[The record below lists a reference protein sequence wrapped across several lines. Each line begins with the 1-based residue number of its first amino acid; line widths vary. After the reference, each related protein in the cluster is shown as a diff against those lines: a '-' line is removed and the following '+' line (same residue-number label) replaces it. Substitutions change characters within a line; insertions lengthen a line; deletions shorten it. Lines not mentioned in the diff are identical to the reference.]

1 MPTDKYLDEFPAEGE
16 PSHNLRTKGKAAKEN
31 WFIMLWDSLSRAGLG
46 ETVFRIGTQV
56 FSIALVLVV
65 IWGLRAFYMM
75 LQTTPDGEQPKSAA
89 VLAAALPTA
98 TPTEIPPQM
107 PDYQADDSAYSN
119 GIPRYAQLHTTIP
132 TRPRTEVITYTV
144 EKGDTI
150 FGIAEKF
157 GLIPETILWGN
168 YYTLADD
175 PHRLTPGQELFI
187 LPVNGTYHKWSEG
200 EGLNG
205 VAGGYNVTPE
215 DIINWAGNHLDPN
228 TIGNWSHP
236 NIEPG
241 TMLVVPGGHRAFVTW
256 SAPRITRDNPGVA
269 KLLGPG
275 SCGTIMDGAV
285 GYGSFVWPANNHWL
299 SGYDYSPSTNH
310 YGIDIDGDLGDAI
323 YASDNGVVV
332 YSGWNNWGYGNVVV
346 IDHGNGWQTLYAHMS
361 AINVGCGSNVYQ
373 GGVIG
378 AFGSTGNS
386 SGPHLHFEMLSDS
399 YGKVNP
405 WNFLP

>member
-1 MPTDKYLDEFPAEGE
+1 MSPDKYLDEFPVAEGGAVQPQNT
-16 PSHNLRTKGKAAKEN
+16 PSKVEKVNHNP
-31 WFIMLWDSLSRAGLG
+31 SRAGLG
-46 ETVFRIGTQV
+46 ETVFRAGTQLLSV
-56 FSIALVLVV
+56 ALVLVV
-65 IWGLRAFYMM
+65 IWGLRTFYMY
-75 LQTTPDGEQPKSAA
+75 LQNVQDGEGRTS
-89 VLAAALPTA
+89 VLAAALPTP
-98 TPTEIPPQM
+98 TPTEAPPGL
-107 PDYQADDSAYSN
+107 PDFPDVDLTYSN
-119 GIPRYAQLHTTIP
+119 GIPRLALMHTTIP
-132 TRPRTEVITYTV
+132 SRPRTEVITYTV
-144 EKGDTI
+144 QSGDTI

-175 PHRLTPGQELFI
+175 PHRLVPGQELNI
-187 LPVNGTYHKWSEG
+187 LPLNGTYHKWSAG

-205 VAGGYNVTPE
+205 VARGYNVTPE
-215 DIINWAGNHLDPN
+215 VIINWAGNHLDPDAL
-228 TIGNWSHP
+228 GDWSNP

-241 TMLVVPGGHRAFVTW
+241 TMLVVPGGTRQFVTW

-285 GYGSFVWPANNHWL
+285 GTGSFVWPANNHFL
-299 SGYDYSPSTNH
+299 SGYDFSPSANH
-310 YGIDIDGDLGDAI
+310 YGIDIAGSLGDAI
-323 YASDNGVVV
+323 YAADNGVIV
-332 YSGWNNWGYGNVVV
+332 YSGWNNWGYGYVIV
-346 IDHGNGWQTLYAHMS
+346 IDHGNGWQTLYAHLS
-361 AINVGCGSNVYQ
+361 SIGVGCGQSVYQ

-386 SGPHLHFEMLSDS
+386 SGPHLHFEMLSDK